1 MAEKLKFGRYD
12 YAAFLCFIS
21 YAMCSIIIPV
31 SLVPIAKDLHFPLTE
46 GGMGLGG
53 ILQIG
58 RAIPMVVA
66 LILCGFFSG
75 SWGKCRSLGFAM
87 LSMALG
93 VLLAAFSPVYGVM
106 FFALM
111 IAGFGEGIIEGLATP
126 FVQDLHE
133 KEPGRYIN
141 FSHSFW
147 SVGVVSVVLVA
158 GALLANGVNW
168 RYIVCG
174 CGVIG
179 LFPAILLLFPS
190 RKHPYP
196 ECGEIKKWTAVCGD
210 FWKIVRIPRFWLFFA
225 AMFFAGGGEFCLT
238 FWCASFIQ
246 VEYAASAWAAGI
258 GTACFAGGMIVGR
271 MGGGILIRQK
281 KLKEFLV
288 YTALAATVISLFFP
302 FLESLTMLFILLFFT
317 GIATGPF
324 WPSVQSYCS
333 TRMTVDN
340 TMLFILLSAAG
351 IPGCGFFTAAMGIL
365 GDTYGLRLSFF
376 LVPFCFIVLAAL
388 IGIDWYRSHAGIV
401 KRAKR
406 MQTVRH

>member
-1 MAEKLKFGRYD
+1 MARKLIFGRYD
-12 YAAFLCFIS
+12 YAAFLCFAS
-21 YAMCSIIIPV
+21 YAMCSIIVPV

-58 RAIPMVVA
+58 RAVPMVAA

-87 LSMALG
+87 LCMAL
-93 VLLAAFSPVYGVM
+93 ASCSPL
-106 FFALM
+106 FAGLRHHVFPPDDCR
-111 IAGFGEGIIEGLATP
+111 IRGRVIEGSRRRSS
-126 FVQDLHE
+126 DLHE
-133 KEPGRYIN
+133 EEPGRYIN
-141 FSHSFW
+141 FTHSFW
-147 SVGVVSVVLVA
+147 SVGVVSIVLVA
-158 GALLANGVNW
+158 GALLANGVSW
-168 RYIVCG
+168 RYIVG
-174 CGVIG
+174 ACGVLG
-179 LFPAILLLFPS
+179 LFPAFLLLFPS

-196 ECGEIKKWTAVCGD
+196 ECGEIKKWTEVCGD
-210 FWKIVRIPRFWLFFA
+210 FRNIVRIPRFWLFFA

-258 GTACFAGGMIVGR
+258 GTASFAGGMIVGR

-281 KLKEFLV
+281 RLKEFLV
-288 YTALAATVISLFFP
+288 YTALAATGISLFFP
-302 FLESLTMLFILLFFT
+302 FLQSLSMLFVLLFFT

-351 IPGCGFFTAAMGIL
+351 IPGCGFFTAVMGIL
-365 GDTYGLRLSFF
+365 GDHCGLRYSFF
-376 LVPFCFIVLAAL
+376 LIPFCFIVLAAL
-388 IGIDWYRSHAGIV
+388 IGIDWHQSRTAAV
-401 KRAKR
+401 ERAKR
-406 MQTVRH
+406 MKTIRQ

>member
-1 MAEKLKFGRYD
+1 MARKLIFGRYD
-12 YAAFLCFIS
+12 YAAFLCFAS
-21 YAMCSIIIPV
+21 YAMCSIIVPV

-58 RAIPMVVA
+58 RAVPMVAA

-87 LSMALG
+87 LCMALG
-93 VLLAAFSPVYGVM
+93 ILLAAFSPVYGIM
-106 FFALM
+106 FSALM

-126 FVQDLHE
+126 FVQDLHDE
-133 KEPGRYIN
+133 EPGRYIN
-141 FSHSFW
+141 FTHSFW
-147 SVGVVSVVLVA
+147 SVGVVSIVLVA
-158 GALLANGVNW
+158 GALLANGVSW
-168 RYIVCG
+168 RYIVG
-174 CGVIG
+174 ACGVLG
-179 LFPAILLLFPS
+179 LFPAFL
-190 RKHPYP
+190 HPYP
-196 ECGEIKKWTAVCGD
+196 ECGEIKKWTEVCGD
-210 FWKIVRIPRFWLFFA
+210 FRNIVRIPRFWLFFA

-258 GTACFAGGMIVGR
+258 GTASFAGGMIVGR

-281 KLKEFLV
+281 RLKEFLV
-288 YTALAATVISLFFP
+288 YTALAATGISLFFP
-302 FLESLTMLFILLFFT
+302 FLQSLSMLFVLLFFT

-351 IPGCGFFTAAMGIL
+351 IPGCGFFTAVMGIL
-365 GDTYGLRLSFF
+365 GDHCGLRYSFF
-376 LVPFCFIVLAAL
+376 LIPFCFIVLAAL
-388 IGIDWYRSHAGIV
+388 IGIDWHQSRTAAV
-401 KRAKR
+401 ERAKR
-406 MQTVRH
+406 MKTIRQ

>member
-1 MAEKLKFGRYD
+1 MARKLIFGRYD
-12 YAAFLCFIS
+12 YAAFLCFAS
-21 YAMCSIIIPV
+21 YAMCSIIVPV

-58 RAIPMVVA
+58 RAVPMVAA
-66 LILCGFFSG
+66 LILCGFFFI
-75 SWGKCRSLGFAM
+75 KDRKTLFDPLC
-87 LSMALG
+87 MALG
-93 VLLAAFSPVYGVM
+93 ILLAAFSPVYGIM
-106 FFALM
+106 FSALM

-126 FVQDLHE
+126 FVQDLHDE
-133 KEPGRYIN
+133 EPGRYIN
-141 FSHSFW
+141 FTHSFW
-147 SVGVVSVVLVA
+147 SVGVVSIVLVA
-158 GALLANGVNW
+158 GALLANGVSW
-168 RYIVCG
+168 RYIVG
-174 CGVIG
+174 ACGVLG
-179 LFPAILLLFPS
+179 LFPAFLLLFPS

-196 ECGEIKKWTAVCGD
+196 ECGEIKKWTEVCGD
-210 FWKIVRIPRFWLFFA
+210 FRNIVRIPRFWLFFA

-258 GTACFAGGMIVGR
+258 GTASFAGGMIVGR

-281 KLKEFLV
+281 RLKEFLV
-288 YTALAATVISLFFP
+288 YTALAATGISLFFP
-302 FLESLTMLFILLFFT
+302 FLQSLSMLFVLLFFT

-351 IPGCGFFTAAMGIL
+351 IPGCGFFTAVMGIL
-365 GDTYGLRLSFF
+365 GDHCGLRYSFF
-376 LVPFCFIVLAAL
+376 LIPFCFIVLAAL
-388 IGIDWYRSHAGIV
+388 IGIDWHQSRTAAV
-401 KRAKR
+401 ERAKR
-406 MQTVRH
+406 MKTIRQ